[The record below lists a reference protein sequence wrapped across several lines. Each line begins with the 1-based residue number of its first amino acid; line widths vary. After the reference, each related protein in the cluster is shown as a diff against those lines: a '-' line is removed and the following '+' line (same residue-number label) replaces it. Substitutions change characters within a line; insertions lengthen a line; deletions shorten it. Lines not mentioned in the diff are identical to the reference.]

1 MKPKNSVP
9 TEIPVEEVAAV
20 EETPVVE
27 EEVKPVVEE
36 APVVKDT
43 PVNEK
48 PVLKN
53 GVGVVTAKILAV
65 REEPSMDSTMIRV
78 IYANTEVKYKKVN
91 KDWVELLDSGFC
103 MSKFIR

>member
-9 TEIPVEEVAAV
+9 TEIPVEEVVAV

-27 EEVKPVVEE
+27 EIKPVVEE
-36 APVVKDT
+36 APVVKDI

-48 PVLKN
+48 PVSKN

-65 REEPSMDSTMIRV
+65 REEPSIESTMIRV

-91 KDWVELLDSGFC
+91 KDWVELLDGGFC
-103 MSKFIR
+103 MSKYIQ